1 MEIIRRAH
9 SMREVVRQARGRGL
23 RVGYVPTMG
32 YLHEGHLSLIRL
44 AKEMSDL
51 VAVSIFINPT
61 QFGPA
66 EDFDLYP
73 RDLTRDADLCI
84 AEGVDYLFT
93 PEESEVY
100 PHGSRTMVDPGELGS
115 RLEGAARPGHFRG
128 VATVV
133 VKLLNIVQPT
143 LAVFGEKDVQQAAI
157 IRNIVDDLMLD
168 VEIIA
173 GPAVRDADGVALS
186 SRNSRLNGEQR
197 AAARAIPRAIEA
209 ARQRVAESTANVD
222 DIVAVAREVVQNE
235 PGLDLDY
242 VELVDPETFEILE
255 EFDGPGLLLLAAYAG
270 DVRLIDNATLQ
281 PTGEE

>member
-1 MEIIRRAH
+1 
-9 SMREVVRQARGRGL
+9 MREVVRQARGRGL

-32 YLHEGHLSLIRL
+32 YLHEGHISLIRL

-51 VAVSIFINPT
+51 VVVSIFVNPT

-93 PEESEVY
+93 PEESEIY
-100 PHGSRTMVDPGELGS
+100 PQGSRTMVDPGDLGT

-143 LAVFGEKDVQQAAI
+143 HAVFGEKDVQQAAI
-157 IRNIVDDLMLD
+157 IRNIAQDLMLD

-173 GPAVRDADGVALS
+173 GPAVRDSDGVALS
-186 SRNSRLNGEQR
+186 SRNSRLNREQR
-197 AAARAIPRAIEA
+197 TAAQAIPRAIEA
-209 ARQRVAESTANVD
+209 ARQRVSDGEPNVD
-222 DIVAVAREVVQNE
+222 DIIAVAREAIQNE

-242 VELVDPETFEILE
+242 VELVDPETFEIME
-255 EFDGPGLLLLAAYAG
+255 QFDGSGLLLLAAYAG

-281 PTGEE
+281 ATKEE

>member
-1 MEIIRRAH
+1 
-9 SMREVVRQARGRGL
+9 MREVVRQARGRGL

-32 YLHEGHLSLIRL
+32 YLHEGHISLIRL

-51 VAVSIFINPT
+51 VVVSIFVNPT

-93 PEESEVY
+93 PEESEIY
-100 PHGSRTMVDPGELGS
+100 PQGSRTMVDPGDLGT

-143 LAVFGEKDVQQAAI
+143 HAVFGEKDVQQAAI
-157 IRNIVDDLMLD
+157 IRNIAQDLMLD

-173 GPAVRDADGVALS
+173 GPAVRDSDGVALS
-186 SRNSRLNGEQR
+186 SRNSRLNREQR
-197 AAARAIPRAIEA
+197 TAAQAIPRAIEA
-209 ARQRVAESTANVD
+209 ARQRVSDGEPNVD
-222 DIVAVAREVVQNE
+222 DIIAVAREAIQNE

-242 VELVDPETFEILE
+242 VELVDPETFEIME
-255 EFDGPGLLLLAAYAG
+255 QFDGSGLLLLAAYAG

-281 PTGEE
+281 TTKE